1 MKTAAL
7 AWAVFA
13 VAFRPVLRCE
23 QHPAV
28 DELAAIQGLIQ
39 RGNLAE
45 ASARIVTDLQTYP
58 RESAFYNFRG
68 VIEAQQGRY
77 AEAEAAFLRAVEISP
92 RFTGAYLNLGRLYQ
106 EKSARD
112 PRMPGSQK
120 AIRTYEQ
127 VLLFDPANAEAHY
140 QLALLLLLRD
150 SAQASLAHL
159 AELPAGAGEHS
170 QALALRCAAEAAL
183 GRPAQ
188 AKATAQKLLN
198 SPELAEADVTTILP
212 ALAAHHLTDLEVQL
226 IEGLAARRLSSGQAL
241 HRLALLYEDAGRLK
255 EARSTLETVGSQ
267 QAPDVPLLLDLARVA
282 YKQRD
287 HEGALGYLAHA
298 RDLEPR
304 NPGIHFFIGVVL
316 IEMDLPFEAEKS
328 LSRAA
333 ELDPRNA
340 SVAYSLGAVNSQMQ
354 KWNQATL
361 WFERYCALKPEDPH
375 GKLALGSA
383 YFASMADDKARK
395 ELESIVTESGT
406 AAGAHY
412 YLGRMAARANDFD
425 AATKELRQAVALSPQ
440 YAEAWAELGFT
451 YLQQEEYAEARQ
463 ALERSLALDP
473 NSFRTNLS
481 LLTLYQ
487 RTGDPHAEAQAD
499 RVGKLDKKR
508 SEKASAMLRT
518 IHVQPY

>member
-1 MKTAAL
+1 MRTAVPWL
-7 AWAVFA
+7 LFA
-13 VAFRPVLRCE
+13 VTCQSVVQCQ

-39 RGNLAE
+39 KGNLAE
-45 ASARIVTDLQTYP
+45 ASARISTGLKSYP

-68 VIEAQQGRY
+68 VVEAQQGRY
-77 AEAEAAFLRAVEISP
+77 AAAEAAFLRAVELAP

-106 EKSARD
+106 ENAASD
-112 PRMPGSQK
+112 PQAPGSQK

-127 VLLFDPANAEAHY
+127 LLRFEPANAEAHY
-140 QLALLLLLRD
+140 QLALLLLLRG
-150 SAQASLAHL
+150 SAQASLTHL
-159 AELPAGAGEHS
+159 AELPAGAGKRS
-170 QALALRCAAEAAL
+170 QAMALRCGAEAAL
-183 GRPAQ
+183 GRLEQ
-188 AKATAQKLLN
+188 ANATAQELLS
-198 SPELAEADVTTILP
+198 SPELAEADISTILP
-212 ALAAHHLTDLEVQL
+212 VLARHQLTDLQIRL
-226 IEGLAARRLSSGQAL
+226 LEGLAARGLASARAL
-241 HRLALLYEDAGRLK
+241 QQLAMFCENAGRLQ
-255 EARSTLETVGSQ
+255 EARSNLETVGSV
-267 QAPDVPLLLDLARVA
+267 QAANVPLLLDLARVA
-282 YKQRD
+282 YKQGD

-304 NPGIHFFIGVVL
+304 NPGTHFFLGVVL

-328 LSRAA
+328 LSMAA

-340 SVAYSLGAVNSQMQ
+340 PVVYALGAVNSQMQ
-354 KWNQATL
+354 KWDKATA

-395 ELESIVTESGT
+395 ELESIVKEPDT

-412 YLGRMAARANDFD
+412 YLGRMAARANDFE
-425 AATKELRQAVALSPQ
+425 AATTELRQAVALSPQ

-451 YLQQEEYAEARQ
+451 YLQREEYAGARQ

-473 NSFRTNLS
+473 DSFRANLS
-481 LLTLYQ
+481 LLMLYQ
-487 RTGDPHAEAQAD
+487 RTGDPHADAQAD

-518 IHVQPY
+518 IHVQPF

>member
-1 MKTAAL
+1 MKAAAV

-13 VAFRPVLRCE
+13 VACPSVLRCQ
-23 QHPAV
+23 QHPAL
-28 DELAAIQGLIQ
+28 DEFAAIQGFIQ
-39 RGNLAE
+39 SGNLAE
-45 ASARIVTDLQTYP
+45 ASARIATDLEAYP

-68 VIEAQQGRY
+68 VVEAQQGRY
-77 AEAEAAFLRAVEISP
+77 AEAEAAFLRAVELAP

-106 EKSARD
+106 EDGAKD
-112 PRMPGSQK
+112 PQALGSQK
-120 AIRTYEQ
+120 AIHTYEQ
-127 VLLFDPANAEAHY
+127 LLRFEPANAEAHY
-140 QLALLLLLRD
+140 QLALLLLQRG
-150 SAQASLAHL
+150 SAQASLKHL
-159 AELPAGAGEHS
+159 ADLPAGTGERS
-170 QALALRCAAEAAL
+170 QALALRCGAEAAL
-183 GRPAQ
+183 GTLEQ
-188 AKATAQKLLN
+188 ANTTAEKLLI
-198 SPELAEADVTTILP
+198 SPELAEADINTILP
-212 ALAAHHLTDLEVQL
+212 VLARHQLADLQIRL
-226 IEGLAARRLSSGQAL
+226 FEGLVHRRLAGVQAL
-241 HRLALLYEDAGRLK
+241 QRLALLYENAGRLQ
-255 EARSTLETVGSQ
+255 EARSTLETAGSG
-267 QAPDVPLLLDLARVA
+267 QAPNAPLLLDLARVA
-282 YKQRD
+282 YKQAD

-298 RDLEPR
+298 RDLEPA
-304 NPGIHFFIGVVL
+304 NPAIHFFLGVVL

-333 ELDPRNA
+333 DLDPRNA
-340 SVAYSLGAVNSQMQ
+340 SVVYSLGAVNSQMQ
-354 KWNQATL
+354 KWDQAAM
-361 WFERYCALKPEDPH
+361 WFERYCVLKPADPH

-395 ELESIVTESGT
+395 ELTSVVTESGT

-412 YLGRMAARANDFD
+412 YLGRMAVRANDFD

-451 YLQQEEYAEARQ
+451 YLQQEEYAGASQ
-463 ALERSLALDP
+463 ALERSLAIDP
-473 NSFRTNLS
+473 DSFRANLS